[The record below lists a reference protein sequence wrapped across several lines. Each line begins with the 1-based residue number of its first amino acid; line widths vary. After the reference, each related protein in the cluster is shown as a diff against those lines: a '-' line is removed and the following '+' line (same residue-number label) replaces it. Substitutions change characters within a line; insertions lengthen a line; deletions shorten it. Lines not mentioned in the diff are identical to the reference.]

1 MRNWHHAGR
10 RPSAGLR
17 EPITG
22 TWFGQVIG
30 PARPAIHPDPHAG
43 GPARRRPRTS
53 EQTGDVVAAVGPKLS
68 VLADTM
74 PGMTHLAPI
83 RDYWN
88 SAASTFD
95 DEVDHG
101 LREPAAHEAWAALF
115 RTWIPAPSRVLD
127 LGCGT
132 GSLSVLLAGQDH
144 RVTGVDLSPRM
155 IELARAKAGSTV
167 DFLVGDASAPEV
179 AGPFD
184 VVVVRHLLWTL
195 ADPVAALHTWHD
207 LLAPG
212 GRFVLVE
219 GRWAESA
226 QSGGDPYVAGAEA
239 LPWQGGVP
247 AATLA
252 AEMRTLAGAVEVHPL
267 TDPVLWGK
275 PVTDERYVLMAT
287 R

>member
-1 MRNWHHAGR
+1 MLAGT
-10 RPSAGLR
+10 
-17 EPITG
+17 I
-22 TWFGQVIG
+22 
-30 PARPAIHPDPHAG
+30 
-43 GPARRRPRTS
+43 
-53 EQTGDVVAAVGPKLS
+53 
-68 VLADTM
+68 

-88 SAASTFD
+88 SAAPTFD

-101 LREPAAHEAWAALF
+101 LRRPDAHAAWAALF
-115 RTWIPAPSRVLD
+115 RTWIPTPSRVLD

-132 GSLSVLLAGQDH
+132 GSLSVLLAGQGH

-155 IELARAKAGSTV
+155 IELARAKPAESTV
-167 DFLVGDASAPEV
+167 DFMVGDAGAPEV

-195 ADPVAALHTWHD
+195 ADPVAALRNWRD

-219 GRWAESA
+219 GRWA
-226 QSGGDPYVAGAEA
+226 QSGGEPYVAGAES
-239 LPWQGGVP
+239 LPWHGGVP

-252 AEMRTLAGAVEVHPL
+252 AEMRALAGAVEVHPL

-275 PVTDERYVLMAT
+275 SVTDERYVLMAT
-287 R
+287 RP